1 MNKLIDNMIIEDDD
15 DEIDVKYIISK
26 KPKPKVVREFLRYN
40 LSCIKDNDYELFE
53 NPDIN

>member
-1 MNKLIDNMIIEDDD
+1 MNKLIDDMNEEDD
-15 DEIDVKYIISK
+15 DEIDVKYIIK
-26 KPKPKVVREFLRYN
+26 HKPKPKVVREFLKYN